1 VSHVGFGGFVGLG
14 CFWDRFGCLTGAST
28 VFWVLGSCSLW
39 VSGFRVGPCGFVWAF
54 LLLL

>member
-1 VSHVGFGGFVGLG
+1 MFDGGFNCFLG
-14 CFWDRFGCLTGAST
+14 FGCLL
-28 VFWVLGSCSLW
+28 FLGSCSLW